1 MTDQSGDLACPCLFL
16 CLTVFAPQ
24 VYKRWG
30 GKDGVLH
37 SPLPLPSSVLYNSS
51 SIDMSSPSP
60 AYTSF
65 SFTEDAMAPDVVESM
80 EQVGGLAS
88 LSLN

>member
-1 MTDQSGDLACPCLFL
+1 MAF
-16 CLTVFAPQ
+16 
-24 VYKRWG
+24 
-30 GKDGVLH
+30 LH
-37 SPLPLPSSVLYNSS
+37 SPLPLLSLSFHHIITN
-51 SIDMSSPSP
+51 MSSPSP

-65 SFTEDAMAPDVVESM
+65 LFSFREDTMAPDVVESM

>member
-1 MTDQSGDLACPCLFL
+1 MAF
-16 CLTVFAPQ
+16 
-24 VYKRWG
+24 
-30 GKDGVLH
+30 LH
-37 SPLPLPSSVLYNSS
+37 SPLPLLSSVFYNSTV
-51 SIDMSSPSP
+51 IYMSSPSP

-65 SFTEDAMAPDVVESM
+65 LFLFREDAMAPEVVESM